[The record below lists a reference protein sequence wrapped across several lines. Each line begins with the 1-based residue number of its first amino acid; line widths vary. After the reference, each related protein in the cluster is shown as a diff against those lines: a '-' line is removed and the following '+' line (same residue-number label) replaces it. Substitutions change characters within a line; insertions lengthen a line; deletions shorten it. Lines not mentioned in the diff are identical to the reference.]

1 MEFISRLFIAFL
13 SLFFDD
19 LPFPLDDH
27 IPSQEPVQNFPQT
40 PAFDQSD
47 ESIFLT
53 PDFEERWS
61 PDFEEGWSPVI
72 TSTPKRKAVRRQL
85 FMVPGENAIIAEV
98 KAPCVVVV
106 PPVVRAPLPLE
117 GYLLSLK
124 ANGGNPSNLQAPSA
138 APVKRM
144 GLRV

>member
-1 MEFISRLFIAFL
+1 M
-13 SLFFDD
+13 
-19 LPFPLDDH
+19 DDH
-27 IPSQEPVQNFPQT
+27 IPSQEPFQNLSKT
-40 PAFDQSD
+40 PAFDQGD
-47 ESIFLT
+47 ESIFVT
-53 PDFEERWS
+53 PDFEKR
-61 PDFEEGWSPVI
+61 WSPVI

-85 FMVPGENAIIAEV
+85 FMVPEENMIIAEV
-98 KAPCVVVV
+98 KAPSVVFV

-124 ANGGNPSNLQAPSA
+124 ANGGNPSELQAPSA

>member
-1 MEFISRLFIAFL
+1 
-13 SLFFDD
+13 
-19 LPFPLDDH
+19 LDDH
-27 IPSQEPVQNFPQT
+27 IPSQEPIQNLSKT
-40 PAFDQSD
+40 PAFDQGD
-47 ESIFLT
+47 ESIFVT
-53 PDFEERWS
+53 PDFEKR
-61 PDFEEGWSPVI
+61 WSPVI

-85 FMVPGENAIIAEV
+85 FMVPEENMIIAEV
-98 KAPCVVVV
+98 KAPSVVFV

-124 ANGGNPSNLQAPSA
+124 ANGGNPSELQAPSA

>member
-19 LPFPLDDH
+19 FDFPLDDH
-27 IPSQEPVQNFPQT
+27 IPSQEPIQNLSNT
-40 PAFDQSD
+40 PAFDQGD
-47 ESIFLT
+47 ESIFVT
-53 PDFEERWS
+53 PDFEKR
-61 PDFEEGWSPVI
+61 WSPVI

-85 FMVPGENAIIAEV
+85 FMVPEENMIIAEV
-98 KAPCVVVV
+98 KAPSVVFV

-124 ANGGNPSNLQAPSA
+124 ANGGNPSELQAPSA